1 MPSRRV
7 LQGLVLCAEDLEA
20 SKDSVHIA
28 GYDPIAGDPSVGET
42 PLYCD
47 HPGTLIRVYDPSLG
61 RLNFI
66 KILPIHTQHPTKQIS
81 SQEATQRPSTMSFL
95 WDKDVLLD
103 LMIPTPF
110 RPLEEV

>member
-47 HPGTLIRVYDPSLG
+47 HPAPDEANIVTRGHAKTIYNVISVGQGCFARSDDP
-61 RLNFI
+61 NAF
-66 KILPIHTQHPTKQIS
+66 
-81 SQEATQRPSTMSFL
+81 
-95 WDKDVLLD
+95 
-103 LMIPTPF
+103 
-110 RPLEEV
+110 